1 MRKNYSGRRRT
12 PVFLYVLATLF
23 LLVSCFSCRQDAPE
37 LPEEGA
43 EQTAEQAAEA
53 AEEELAPE
61 EEPEETP
68 ELPEKE
74 EEPKQPAQ
82 ESKPAESKPA
92 PKPVKPEETEPEHE
106 PKGEENLEIHMLD
119 VGQGLCVLM
128 ISDQEAVLY
137 DGGGRSSSG
146 KVVSYVRRVLEEKGI
161 GSIRYMVSSHYDED
175 HIAGQVGILNTLSV
189 ESVIRGNYGSDT
201 KIYSSYIDKLAAR
214 AANSIYPGMADSY
227 SFGSCRM
234 TVVGPTR
241 EYTNDNNRCICMK
254 VFCGDFTCLLCGDA
268 EKDAEADMIA
278 EGVNLDADLL
288 FVAHHGS
295 ANSSSPEFLEAVSPS
310 YALLSVGENSY
321 GHPAAETM
329 QNLEA
334 TGCQLWRTDLQGD
347 ILCTVGQEV
356 TFSVE
361 ACSDF
366 SGIESNITKEA
377 AAPAEETGEEISG
390 DAAEIRFICN
400 TKTYKIHRP
409 NCSSVGDMKEE
420 NKFYT
425 DLSYTDLLKMGY
437 AGCKKCNPR

>member
-23 LLVSCFSCRQDAPE
+23 LLVSCYSCKQDAPE
-37 LPEEGA
+37 LPQEGA
-43 EQTAEQAAEA
+43 EEA
-53 AEEELAPE
+53 AEIAQEELAPK

-68 ELPEKE
+68 KVSEKE
-74 EEPKQPAQ
+74 DEPEQPAQ
-82 ESKPAESKPA
+82 ESKTAGKKPA
-92 PKPVKPEETEPEHE
+92 AKPVKPEETAPEHE
-106 PKGEENLEIHMLD
+106 PKWEENLEIHMLD

-146 KVVSYVRRVLEEKGI
+146 KVVSYLRRVLEEKGI

-175 HIAGQVGILNTLSV
+175 HIAGQVGVLNTLSV

-214 AANSIYPGMADSY
+214 AANSIYPQMADSY

-234 TVVGPTR
+234 TVIGPTR
-241 EYTNDNNRCICMK
+241 EYTNDNSRSICLK
-254 VFCGDFTCLLCGDA
+254 VFCGDFSCLLCGDA

-278 EGVNLDADLL
+278 EGVDLDADLL

-295 ANSSSPEFLEAVSPS
+295 ANSSSPEFLEAVSPD
-310 YALLSVGENSY
+310 YAFLSVGENSY

-329 QNLEA
+329 QNLESA
-334 TGCQLWRTDLQGD
+334 GCQLWRTDLQGD

-356 TFSVE
+356 SFSAE
-361 ACSDF
+361 ACKDF
-366 SGIESNITKEA
+366 SGTESSVAKEA
-377 AAPAEETGEEISG
+377 AAPAEEAGEEISEKP
-390 DAAEIRFICN
+390 AEITFICN
-400 TKTYKIHRP
+400 TKTYKIHKP
-409 NCSSVGDMKEE
+409 SCSSVGDMKEE

-425 DLSYTDLLKMGY
+425 DLSYVELLKMGY